1 MNYLHWLSLLLSRSW
16 ELIKTKPDKIG
27 SQITLNLLFFRLFF
41 DQMTGL
47 SGISRNSLYGKL
59 PQLDF
64 FLIIRKHDTTLY
76 FFEETK
82 MKSTRLLPF
91 FWILFVF
98 IFVSLACSA
107 GQPTPAPVEP
117 VTTVEAVAVETE
129 APVAPTEEVAEPT
142 EVPQVQVPSGGISAL
157 EDVEKAV
164 VRIVAEGS
172 FVDPEVGWVVDVG
185 GSGTGFIIDPSGIA
199 VTNNHVVTGAALL
212 KVYVMGETRPRN
224 AKILGVSE
232 CSDLAVIDI
241 DGEDFPYLDWY
252 EGDIKVGL
260 KVYAAGFPLG
270 DPNYTLTDGIVSKSE
285 ADGETNWAS
294 VDSVIEHS
302 AKINPGNSGG
312 PLVSESGEVIG
323 VNYAVVS
330 STDQNFAIHNQD
342 AKKVISVLKEGKDV
356 DSIGVNGGAVYGE
369 VSGIPIYGVWVRSV
383 ASGSPADKARIKPGD
398 IIYEIEG
405 KPVAQDGTMADYCDV
420 IRSRQ
425 PTATMSLTVIRFND
439 LSLLEGQ
446 LNGRELEV
454 MGYFSGDEGTSTT
467 DTPTGDVLELY
478 DDTGTIYVQV
488 PGDWVDYN
496 GGQWTFDDEVI
507 GVAISAAPSLEDY
520 NSYWDAPGVFFGASD
535 TFARY
540 GGYVQ
545 FLDYYSED
553 YRSGCTFGGRNDYN
567 DGLYKGKY
575 DFYYNCGGAGG
586 YDAYVLSAVDINA
599 PTSSIILVL
608 VQVPKGDE
616 DTVRLIWDS
625 FLVGE
630 L

>member
-1 MNYLHWLSLLLSRSW
+1 LLENKIHPKPILFKEAQMKSNRFLPFTWILLL
-16 ELIKTKPDKIG
+16 
-27 SQITLNLLFFRLFF
+27 
-41 DQMTGL
+41 
-47 SGISRNSLYGKL
+47 
-59 PQLDF
+59 
-64 FLIIRKHDTTLY
+64 FL
-76 FFEETK
+76 
-82 MKSTRLLPF
+82 
-91 FWILFVF
+91 
-98 IFVSLACSA
+98 FVSLACAA
-107 GQPTPAPVEP
+107 GQPTPAPAEP
-117 VTTVEAVAVETE
+117 LATMEIVAVETE
-129 APVAPTEEVAEPT
+129 APAVPKEEPT
-142 EVPQVQVPSGGISAL
+142 EVSQTEPQVGPISSL

-185 GSGTGFIIDPSGIA
+185 ASGTGFIIDPSGIA

-212 KVYVMGETRPRN
+212 KVYVTGETRPRN
-224 AKILGVSE
+224 AKVLGVSE

-241 DGEDFPYLDWY
+241 DGDDFPYLDWY
-252 EGDIKVGL
+252 DGDVKVGL

-270 DPNYTLTDGIVSKSE
+270 DPHYTLTDGIVSKSE
-285 ADGETNWAS
+285 ADGETSWAS

-312 PLVSESGEVIG
+312 PLVSENGEVIG

-330 STDQNFAIHNQD
+330 TTDQNFAIHNQD
-342 AKKVISVLKEGKDV
+342 AKKVIRVLQDGTDV

-383 ASGSPADKARIKPGD
+383 ASGSPADNARIKPGD

-420 IRSRQ
+420 IRSRKS
-425 PTATMSLTVIRFND
+425 TATMSLTVIRFSD

-454 MGYFSGDEGTSTT
+454 SGYFTSEDQTSTEI
-467 DTPTGDVLELY
+467 PSAGDVLELY
-478 DDTGTIYVQV
+478 DDTGTVYVQV
-488 PGDWVDYN
+488 PGDWVDYE
-496 GGQWTFDDEVI
+496 GGQWSFDNEVI
-507 GVAISAAPSLEDY
+507 GVYISAAPNLDDF
-520 NSYWDAPGVFFGASD
+520 NNYWDATGVFFGASD
-535 TFARY
+535 FFARY
-540 GGYVQ
+540 FGYVE
-545 FLDYYSED
+545 FLDYYRSD
-553 YRSGCTFGGRNDYN
+553 YLAGCSLGGRYDYN

-575 DFYYNCGGAGG
+575 DFFYNCGGAGG
-586 YDAYVLSAVDINA
+586 YDTYVLSAVDINA

-608 VQVPKGDE
+608 IQVPKGDE
-616 DTVRLIWDS
+616 DTIQLIWDT

>member
-1 MNYLHWLSLLLSRSW
+1 MSTKRFLPLLW
-16 ELIKTKPDKIG
+16 I
-27 SQITLNLLFFRLFF
+27 
-41 DQMTGL
+41 
-47 SGISRNSLYGKL
+47 L
-59 PQLDF
+59 PV
-64 FLIIRKHDTTLY
+64 FLI
-76 FFEETK
+76 
-82 MKSTRLLPF
+82 
-91 FWILFVF
+91 
-98 IFVSLACSA
+98 VSLACSA
-107 GQPTPAPVEP
+107 TGSTTPPPAEPIVTQAPAQEVPEEPVVTEPPAAVEP
-117 VTTVEAVAVETE
+117 A
-129 APVAPTEEVAEPT
+129 APLE
-142 EVPQVQVPSGGISAL
+142 SGSISSL
-157 EDVEKAV
+157 SDVEKAV

-185 GSGTGFIIDPSGIA
+185 ASGTGFIIDPSGIA
-199 VTNNHVVTGAALL
+199 ITNNHVVTGAALL
-212 KVYVMGETRPRN
+212 RVYVNGEDRPRN

-241 DGEDFPYLDWY
+241 DGDGFPYLDWH
-252 EGDIKVGL
+252 EGDVKVGL

-270 DPNYTLTDGIVSKSE
+270 DPNFTLTDGIVSKSS
-285 ADGETNWAS
+285 ADGETSWAS

-312 PLVSESGEVIG
+312 PLVDEDGKVVG

-330 STDQNFAIHNQD
+330 STDQNFAIQTRDALSVINQ
-342 AKKVISVLKEGKDV
+342 LREGVDV

-369 VSGIPIYGVWVRSV
+369 VSGLPIYGVWVRSV
-383 ASGSPADKARIKPGD
+383 ASGSPADKALIKPGD

-420 IRSRQ
+420 IRSRR

-439 LSLLEGQ
+439 LSLMEGQ

-454 MGYFSGDEGTSTT
+454 VGYFTGEETTTSGST
-467 DTPTGDVLELY
+467 PSGDVLEYY

-488 PGDWVDYN
+488 PGDWIDYN
-496 GGQWTFDDEVI
+496 GGQWTYDDEVI
-507 GVAISAAPSLEDY
+507 GVAISAAPNLDDY
-520 NSYWDAPGVFFGASD
+520 NNYWDASGLFFGASD

-545 FLDYYSED
+545 FLDYYTSD
-553 YRSGCTFGGRNDYN
+553 YKSGCTFGGRNDYN

-575 DFYYNCGGAGG
+575 DFYYNCGGPGG
-586 YDAYVLSAVDINA
+586 YDAYVLSAVDIQA
-599 PTSSIILVL
+599 PTSSIIILL

-616 DTVRLIWDS
+616 DTIILIWDS

-630 L
+630 M

>member
-1 MNYLHWLSLLLSRSW
+1 MKNYRFLSFSWILLV
-16 ELIKTKPDKIG
+16 
-27 SQITLNLLFFRLFF
+27 
-41 DQMTGL
+41 
-47 SGISRNSLYGKL
+47 
-59 PQLDF
+59 
-64 FLIIRKHDTTLY
+64 FLI
-76 FFEETK
+76 
-82 MKSTRLLPF
+82 
-91 FWILFVF
+91 
-98 IFVSLACSA
+98 VSLACSA
-107 GQPTPAPVEP
+107 GQPTPAPQEP
-117 VTTVEAVAVETE
+117 VVTLEAVTVATEDIPPPMEE
-129 APVAPTEEVAEPT
+129 APLSTESPSAPIQMGAV
-142 EVPQVQVPSGGISAL
+142 SSL

-172 FVDPEVGWVVDVG
+172 FVDPEVGWIVDVG

-212 KVYVMGETRPRN
+212 KVYITGETRPRN

-232 CSDLAVIDI
+232 CSDLAIIDI
-241 DGEDFPYLDWY
+241 DGDDFPYLNWY
-252 EGDIKVGL
+252 DGDVKVGL
-260 KVYAAGFPLG
+260 KVFAAGFPLG
-270 DPNYTLTDGIVSKSE
+270 DPQYTLTDGIVSKST
-285 ADGETNWAS
+285 ADGETSWAS

-312 PLVSESGEVIG
+312 PLVSENGEVIG

-342 AKKVISVLKEGKDV
+342 AEKVIRVLREGTDV

-369 VSGIPIYGVWVRSV
+369 VSGFPIYGVWVRSV

-420 IRSRQ
+420 IRSRRS
-425 PTATMSLTVIRFND
+425 TATMSLTVIRFSD

-454 MGYFSGDEGTSTT
+454 TGYFTGDEESSTVT
-467 DTPTGDVLELY
+467 TTNEDVLELY

-488 PGDWVDYN
+488 PGDWGDYN
-496 GGQWTFDDEVI
+496 GGKWTFDDEVI
-507 GVAISAAPSLEDY
+507 GVAISSAPNLDDY
-520 NSYWDAPGVFFGASD
+520 NNYWDAPGVFFGASD

-553 YRSGCTFGGRNDYN
+553 YRSGCTLGGRYEYN
-567 DGLYKGKY
+567 DGLYKGRY
-575 DFYYNCGGAGG
+575 DFFYNCGGAGG
-586 YDAYVLSAVDINA
+586 YDAYVLSAVDINS
-599 PTSSIILVL
+599 PTSSIILL
-608 VQVPKGDE
+608 LIQVPKGDE
-616 DTVRLIWDS
+616 DTVKLIWDS

>member
-1 MNYLHWLSLLLSRSW
+1 MHSNRFLPLS
-16 ELIKTKPDKIG
+16 
-27 SQITLNLLFFRLFF
+27 
-41 DQMTGL
+41 
-47 SGISRNSLYGKL
+47 
-59 PQLDF
+59 
-64 FLIIRKHDTTLY
+64 
-76 FFEETK
+76 
-82 MKSTRLLPF
+82 
-91 FWILFVF
+91 WILLVF
-98 IFVSLACSA
+98 LFVSLACGT
-107 GQPTPAPVEP
+107 GQSTPDPAE
-117 VTTVEAVAVETE
+117 TVAALEAVAVETE
-129 APVAPTEEVAEPT
+129 PPLAPTEVVTDPT
-142 EVPQVQVPSGGISAL
+142 ETPPLAVESRAISSL
-157 EDVEKAV
+157 EDVENAV
-164 VRIVAEGS
+164 IRIVAEGS

-185 GSGTGFIIDPSGIA
+185 ASGTGFIIDPSGIA

-212 KVYVMGETRPRN
+212 KVYVAGETRPRN
-224 AKILGVSE
+224 AKLLGVSE

-241 DGEDFPYLDWY
+241 DGDDFPYLGWY
-252 EGDIKVGL
+252 DGDVKVGL

-270 DPNYTLTDGIVSKSE
+270 DPHFTLTDGIVSKSE
-285 ADGETNWAS
+285 ADGETSWAS

-312 PLVSESGEVIG
+312 PLVSENGEVIG

-342 AKKVISVLKEGKDV
+342 AKKVIAVLQDGADV
-356 DSIGVNGGAVYGE
+356 DSIGVNGGAVSGE

-383 ASGSPADKARIKPGD
+383 ASGSPADKALIKPGD

-420 IRSRQ
+420 IRSRR
-425 PTATMSLTVIRFND
+425 PTATMSLTVIRFSD

-454 MGYFSGDEGTSTT
+454 SGYFSGEEETSTAST
-467 DTPTGDVLELY
+467 TEGDVLELY

-488 PGDWVDYN
+488 PGDWSEYN
-496 GGQWTFDDEVI
+496 GGEWNFDDELI
-507 GVAISAAPSLEDY
+507 GVAISAAPSLDDY
-520 NSYWDAPGVFFGASD
+520 NTYWDAPGVFFGASD

-553 YRSGCTFGGRNDYN
+553 YRSGCTLGGRFDYN

-575 DFYYNCGGAGG
+575 DSFYNCGGAGG

-608 VQVPKGDE
+608 IQVPKGEE
-616 DTVRLIWDS
+616 DIVRLIWDS

>member
-1 MNYLHWLSLLLSRSW
+1 MKSNRFLPFTWILLL
-16 ELIKTKPDKIG
+16 
-27 SQITLNLLFFRLFF
+27 
-41 DQMTGL
+41 
-47 SGISRNSLYGKL
+47 
-59 PQLDF
+59 
-64 FLIIRKHDTTLY
+64 FL
-76 FFEETK
+76 
-82 MKSTRLLPF
+82 
-91 FWILFVF
+91 
-98 IFVSLACSA
+98 FVSLACSA
-107 GQPTPAPVEP
+107 GQPTPAPVGP
-117 VTTVEAVAVETE
+117 VATVEVVAVETE
-129 APVAPTEEVAEPT
+129 TPPAPV
-142 EVPQVQVPSGGISAL
+142 EVPTDVPQIEPQTGAISSL

-185 GSGTGFIIDPSGIA
+185 ASGTGFIIDPSGIA

-212 KVYVMGETRPRN
+212 KVYITGESRPRN
-224 AKILGVSE
+224 AKVLGVSE

-241 DGEDFPYLDWY
+241 DGDDFPYLDWFA
-252 EGDIKVGL
+252 GDVKVGL

-270 DPNYTLTDGIVSKSE
+270 DPHYTLTDGIVSKSE
-285 ADGETNWAS
+285 ADGETSWAS

-312 PLVSESGEVIG
+312 PLVSERGEVIG

-330 STDQNFAIHNQD
+330 TTDQNFAIHNQD
-342 AKKVISVLKEGKDV
+342 AKKVISILQDGKDV

-369 VSGIPIYGVWVRSV
+369 VSGLPIYGVWVRSV
-383 ASGSPADKARIKPGD
+383 ASGSLADKARIKPGD

-425 PTATMSLTVIRFND
+425 PTATMSLTVIRFSD

-454 MGYFSGDEGTSTT
+454 SGHFSGLEGTSTT
-467 DTPTGDVLELY
+467 GDATGDVLELY

-488 PGDWVDYN
+488 PVEWSDYN
-496 GGQWTFDDEVI
+496 GGKWSFDDEVI
-507 GVAISAAPSLEDY
+507 GVAISAAPNLDDY
-520 NSYWDAPGVFFGASD
+520 TNYWDAPGVFFGASD

-545 FLDYYSED
+545 FLDYYSSD
-553 YRSGCTFGGRNDYN
+553 YRTGCTLGGRYDYN

-575 DFYYNCGGAGG
+575 DFFYNCGGAGG
-586 YDAYVLSAVDINA
+586 YDAYVLSAVDIA
-599 PTSSIILVL
+599 SPTSSIILVL
-608 VQVPKGDE
+608 IQVPKGDE
-616 DTVRLIWDS
+616 DTIKLIWDS